1 MMRSKPEI
9 PAILEDRE
17 EEQEEEEEEEEGQE
31 ETEEERQDK
40 IDEEKGYGGIWGDNT
55 APFSQIHCL
64 QKNGYRPTDGPTD
77 GQSLLQ
83 RYVDASENEPT
94 NVVACMRLE
103 INFRFSNNLYSKKH

>member
-17 EEQEEEEEEEEGQE
+17 EEQEEEEEEEEEGEEE

-40 IDEEKGYGGIWGDNT
+40 TDEEKGYGGIWGDYT

-64 QKNGYRPTDGPTD
+64 KKSGY
-77 GQSLLQ
+77 
-83 RYVDASENEPT
+83 
-94 NVVACMRLE
+94 
-103 INFRFSNNLYSKKH
+103 